1 MMSSRVN
8 NSDGTDDNE
17 AAAAAA
23 VTTAAAELVE
33 RMQSMLLD
41 KNDSAIIKLKLEN
54 KTKQNFREKN

>member
-33 RMQSMLLD
+33 SIHMLLD
-41 KNDSAIIKLKLEN
+41 KNGSAIIKLKLEN